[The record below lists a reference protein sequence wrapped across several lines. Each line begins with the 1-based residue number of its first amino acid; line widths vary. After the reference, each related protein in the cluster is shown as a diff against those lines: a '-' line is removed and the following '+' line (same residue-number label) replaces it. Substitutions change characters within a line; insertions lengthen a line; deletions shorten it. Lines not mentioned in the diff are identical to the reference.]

1 MIKSFTFSFL
11 CTILKIYYLLSWQI
25 VWRCFSVRFFDDYAV
40 VQEDFSMPCCR
51 TLNIL
56 GYAWEFRRRGDET
69 ALGKRKE
76 GKSPNLKGRSISPYN
91 TKSQENPPTK
101 QLERRTSKTYLRRI
115 YRGSN
120 KFLKYFQYFY
130 NTLRTKNILIIRW
143 KISPLSSPPL
153 QTPNH
158 SLSF

>member
-1 MIKSFTFSFL
+1 MIKSFIFSFW

-25 VWRCFSVRFFDDYAV
+25 VWRCFSVKFFDEYAV
-40 VQEDFSMPCCR
+40 MQEEFSMPCCR
-51 TLNIL
+51 TLSIL
-56 GYAWEFRRRGDET
+56 GYVWEFWRRGDET
-69 ALGKRKE
+69 AFGKRKE
-76 GKSPNLKGRSISPYN
+76 GKSPNLKGGSIFPHN
-91 TKSQENPPTK
+91 TKCQENPPTK

-115 YRGSN
+115 YRGLN